1 MTPKEITKRALLL
14 FDFAI
19 QNNLAGTIGE
29 LCKKIGLIQSN
40 LADIKNG
47 KRAFTHIQLH
57 HLAKLTKANLNWVYG
72 FSDEMFRFEKKEKA
86 PKPTDKIRQAL
97 TEIEALMKSGK
108 K

>member
-1 MTPKEITKRALLL
+1 MTPKDITKRALLL

-40 LADIKNG
+40 LADIKSG
-47 KRAFTHIQLH
+47 KRAFTHIQLY

-72 FSDEMFRFEKKEKA
+72 FSDEMFRFDKKEKEL
-86 PKPTDKIRQAL
+86 KPTEKIRKAL
-97 TEIEALMKSGK
+97 TEIEALMKAGK

>member
-40 LADIKNG
+40 LADIKSG
-47 KRAFTHIQLH
+47 RRAFTHIQLY
-57 HLAKLTKANLNWVYG
+57 HLAKLTRANLNWVYG
-72 FSDEMFRFEKKEKA
+72 FSDEMFRFEKKEKG

-97 TEIEALMKSGK
+97 TEIEALMKAGK

>member
-1 MTPKEITKRALLL
+1 MTPKDITKRALLL

-29 LCKKIGLIQSN
+29 LCKKIGLVQSN
-40 LADIKNG
+40 LADIKSG
-47 KRAFTHIQLH
+47 KRAFTHIQLY

-72 FSDEMFRFEKKEKA
+72 FSDEMFRFVKEKA
-86 PKPTDKIRQAL
+86 PKPTEKIRQAL
-97 TEIEALMKSGK
+97 TEIEALMKAGK